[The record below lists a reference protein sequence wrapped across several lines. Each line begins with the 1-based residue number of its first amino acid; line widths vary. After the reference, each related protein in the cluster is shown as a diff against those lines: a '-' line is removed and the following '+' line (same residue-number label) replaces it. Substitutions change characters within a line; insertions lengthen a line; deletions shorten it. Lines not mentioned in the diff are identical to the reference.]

1 MTTGVRLMQRRIK
14 VGIPRALS
22 YYTFFPLWSVFLE
35 KLGAEVVVSKNTNRR
50 ILEDGIR
57 ETVNDACIPIK
68 VFQGHVLDLIGKVD
82 YIFVPRMISADGK
95 ATFCPKFL
103 GLPDMVRYS
112 GTSVP
117 TLIDVRYNR
126 KGLPGG
132 LFRFFRSVASAI
144 GVKNPLARAYAA
156 ACAIQKQKKY
166 QKLLL
171 KGLKPV
177 EAFEV
182 IQGSKKE
189 PARGKKADK
198 PVPNSPARAKVA
210 LLGYPYA
217 LYDPFISAGMY
228 SKLIKMGVEVVTF
241 EQIPLRQMRR
251 FSKVLPQNFFWYY
264 SNQVCWAGLYL
275 LEQKNIDG
283 IIHVTAFGCGPDA
296 MVDKTLELEAKAAGM
311 PFMSITIDEHTGEG
325 GVQTRLEAFVDMLWA
340 KRQQYRVG

>member
-1 MTTGVRLMQRRIK
+1 LKRRTI

-22 YYTFFPLWSVFLE
+22 YYTFYPLWKVFIE
-35 KLGAEVVVSKNTNRR
+35 KLGAEVIVSNNTNRK

-68 VFQGHVLDLIGKVD
+68 VFLGHVQDLIGRAD

-112 GTSVP
+112 GISVP
-117 TLIDVRYNR
+117 ALIDVRYNLY
-126 KGLPGG
+126 GLPGG
-132 LFRFFRSVASAI
+132 LFRFFRSVALAL
-144 GVKNPLARAYAA
+144 GVKNPVIQTYAA
-156 ACAIQKQKKY
+156 ISAILVQKRY
-166 QKLLL
+166 QRLLL

-177 EAFEV
+177 EAFRL
-182 IQGSKKE
+182 ISE
-189 PARGKKADK
+189 PGKKPGYEIKSLSLNHASRNNL
-198 PVPNSPARAKVA
+198 VIA

-217 LYDPFISAGMY
+217 IFDPFISAGIY
-228 SKLIKMGVEVVTF
+228 DKLKDFGVEVITF
-241 EQIPLRQMRR
+241 EQIPLRHMHR

-275 LEQKNIDG
+275 LEQGSVDG
-283 IIHVTAFGCGPDA
+283 IIHITAFGCGPDA
-296 MVDKTLELEAKAAGM
+296 MVDKTLELEAKSARV
-311 PFMSITIDEHTGEG
+311 PFMSLSIDEHTGEG

-340 KRQQYRVG
+340 KKEKSRAG